1 MKRTLLIIGF
11 LFTYQSFAA
20 APTNTFC
27 SSGDLNFTG
36 ANSCIST
43 CSALS
48 ASNVRLSNG
57 SSGFCRGQSS
67 LQKFT
72 LYKIALGRES
82 SGNEPICTIWDGEY
96 VVSTSSKIAGSSSNA
111 GVIDLSSCPSGS
123 YDVVFLT
130 SSRFQEYAGDT
141 IFPNGS
147 GGIVR
152 TTNTFANDSADYTTV
167 SDWQEESISYTDD
180 SKGYVKVPGMS
191 NNYNKLA
198 SSPSATDLV
207 SSSNTTMLYDW
218 MKAMKDG
225 DSGER
230 SDWFCDGESFCDRM
244 VGSNRESRIRDTE
257 TTIVE
262 GLPLNIKDG
271 DVTLSTLDIG
281 YYSTASASVS
291 GTEELGMR
299 VVWHNDGGTLKYL
312 GTKPHDDGLYIK
324 FGTLRSWD

>member
-1 MKRTLLIIGF
+1 MKRVLLIIGV
-11 LFTYQSFAA
+11 LFTSQSFAA
-20 APTNTFC
+20 EPTNTFC
-27 SSGDLNFTG
+27 SSANLNFNG

-43 CSALS
+43 CSAIS
-48 ASNVRLSNG
+48 ASAVRLSSG

-96 VVSTSSKIAGSSSNA
+96 IVSTDSKAVGASDNA

-123 YDVVFLT
+123 YDVVYLT

-147 GGIVR
+147 GDVVR
-152 TTNTFANDSADYTTV
+152 TTSAFANDSADYTTV
-167 SDWQEESISYTDD
+167 SDWQEESTSHSDD
-180 SKGYVKVPGMS
+180 SKGYVKVSGWS

-198 SSPSATDLV
+198 STPSATDLV
-207 SSSNTTMLYDW
+207 NSTNVTMLYDW
-218 MKAMKDG
+218 MKAMKSG

-230 SDWFCDGESFCDRM
+230 TGWFCDGESFCDRM

-281 YYSTASASVS
+281 YYSTSSASVS
-291 GTEELGMR
+291 GTEELGIK
-299 VVWHNDGGTLKYL
+299 VKWHNDGGTLKYL
-312 GTKPHDDGLYIK
+312 GTKPHDDGVYIK